1 MRKSILITL
10 MAVIAIAC
18 LSGCG
23 DDENL
28 VPYFTRTQ
36 ADPAC
41 GVAPLEI
48 QFLAFATG
56 GDLTDDPTGGNTYI
70 DIDWD
75 FGDDTTGFGSVIY
88 HVFEEPGDYDVVI
101 VARDKDGD
109 ASAPDT
115 LRVTVRDNFMNLVAA
130 PDTVV
135 TADDPMTFRVLAELC
150 NFDSVSSSY
159 SRFTYKW
166 EMDDIAGT
174 VLSDRFPSHT
184 YTAADIGTHTVRVRV
199 EDLQTSY
206 VTQDS
211 VTVEVTAAV
220 GK

>member
-1 MRKSILITL
+1 MRNSILITL

-23 DDENL
+23 DDDNL
-28 VPYFTRTQ
+28 VPYFSRTQ
-36 ADPAC
+36 ADPVC
-41 GVAPLEI
+41 GVAPLEV

-70 DIDWD
+70 DIDWN

-88 HVFEEPGDYDVVI
+88 HVFEDPGEYEVII

-109 ASAPDT
+109 ASEPDT
-115 LRVTVRDNFMNLVAA
+115 LHITVREDFMNLVAA

-135 TADDPMTFRVLAELC
+135 TVDDPMTFRVQAELC
-150 NFDSVSSSY
+150 GFDPVSSSY
-159 SRFTYKW
+159 SRFTYEW
-166 EMDDIAGT
+166 DMDDIAGT
-174 VLSDRFPSHT
+174 VLRERFPSHT
-184 YTAADIGTHTVRVRV
+184 YTAADIGTHTVRLKV

-211 VTVEVTAAV
+211 VTGEVTAV
-220 GK
+220 PGK